1 MKPALSLV
9 FFTVGSGAG
18 LGLSIWMVLAQW
30 GWAAA
35 GGAPTGTGA
44 PGAGGSPGTALLA
57 WAAGLSLA
65 LVVLGLVSS
74 TQHLANPRNAWRA
87 LARIKTSWL
96 SREALCALLWLP
108 LALLHGELS
117 LRESAAASITGG
129 LLLVLSAVTVV
140 STAMIYA
147 CLRTVPRWRTWH
159 TPVIFLLHALLSG
172 GLLWALLRAALTSPA
187 SLPSGGLLVSLAAL
201 TLTVTLLYYAKFS
214 QRLTATLNQALA
226 VPERAPVGHV
236 QGTVRLLDTGHA
248 HRTFLTQEFGFVLAR
263 EQAQRLQT
271 LMVLLTAA
279 LPILMLLLAPPVVPV
294 LAAACL
300 SFVAGTLVQRWLF
313 FAQAEHV
320 VRLYHGQSRV

>member
-18 LGLSIWMVLAQW
+18 LGLSIWLVLAQW

-35 GGAPTGTGA
+35 GGAPSA
-44 PGAGGSPGTALLA
+44 PGAAGAGGPPAAALMA
-57 WAAGLSLA
+57 WAGALSLV
-65 LVVLGLVSS
+65 LVVLGLLSS

-87 LARIKTSWL
+87 LARVKTSWL

-108 LALLHGELS
+108 LALIHGLLS
-117 LRESAAASITGG
+117 LRESAATSITGP
-129 LLLVLSAVTVV
+129 LLLVLSVLTVF
-140 STAMIYA
+140 STAMIYG
-147 CLRTVPRWRTWH
+147 CLRTVPRWRSWH

-172 GLLWALLRAALTSPA
+172 GLLWATLRAALAPTA

-201 TLTVTLLYYAKFS
+201 TLTVTFLYYAKFS

-226 VPERAPVGHV
+226 VPMTAPPGHV

-263 EQAQRLQT
+263 EHAQRLRT
-271 LMVLLTAA
+271 LMVLLSAV
-279 LPILMLLLAPPVVPV
+279 LPMLLLLLAPPIFPV
-294 LAAACL
+294 LVAASLCFL
-300 SFVAGTLVQRWLF
+300 AGALVQRWLF